1 MVRAK
6 TLLRVLPALLVLSC
20 DDPKPADK
28 AAAAPA
34 SAALAAPAPSAA
46 PSAVGQAD
54 AQAPKPVASAV
65 PMPERP
71 VPKTSPTVGSGMP
84 QEVQMKA
91 IAYMAAM
98 RAPHPDDASIDE
110 TFVGDL
116 QRRLGPIVLS
126 LDNGPEKAKL
136 NRVELVAAGRQIDL
150 LMSSGCTAET
160 PVRAVVQRA
169 GTSLPALLSHGVLVV
184 RCNDSHAQCLQST
197 RDPSDILCTT
207 APRHK

>member
-1 MVRAK
+1 
-6 TLLRVLPALLVLSC
+6 LLVLSC
-20 DDPKPADK
+20 DDPKPVDK
-28 AAAAPA
+28 AAAASA
-34 SAALAAPAPSAA
+34 SAAVATP
-46 PSAVGQAD
+46 PSAVASAPASTPD
-54 AQAPKPVASAV
+54 AQAPKPVVSAI

-126 LDNGPEKAKL
+126 LDNGPDKAKL
-136 NRVELVAAGRQIDL
+136 NRVELVAAGRQVDL
-150 LMSSGCTAET
+150 LMSAGCTAET

>member
-20 DDPKPADK
+20 DDPKPAEK
-28 AAAAPA
+28 APAASA
-34 SAALAAPAPSAA
+34 SAAVAVPTPSASGSSSSS
-46 PSAVGQAD
+46 PD
-54 AQAPKPVASAV
+54 AQAPKAVASAI

-116 QRRLGPIVLS
+116 QRRLVPVVLS

-136 NRVELVAAGRQIDL
+136 NRVELVASGRQIDL
-150 LMSSGCTAET
+150 LMSAGCTAET

>member
-20 DDPKPADK
+20 DDPKPAEK
-28 AAAAPA
+28 APA
-34 SAALAAPAPSAA
+34 ASA
-46 PSAVGQAD
+46 SAVAVPTSASGSSSSSPD
-54 AQAPKPVASAV
+54 AQAPKAVASAI

-91 IAYMAAM
+91 ISYMAAM

-116 QRRLGPIVLS
+116 QRRLVPVVLS

-136 NRVELVAAGRQIDL
+136 NRVELVASGRQIDL
-150 LMSSGCTAET
+150 LMSAGCTAET

>member
-20 DDPKPADK
+20 DDPKPVDK
-28 AAAAPA
+28 ASAASASAAVTTPPSAVASAPA
-34 SAALAAPAPSAA
+34 STP
-46 PSAVGQAD
+46 D
-54 AQAPKPVASAV
+54 AQAPKPVVSAI

-126 LDNGPEKAKL
+126 LDNGPDKAKL
-136 NRVELVAAGRQIDL
+136 NRVELVAAGRQVDL
-150 LMSSGCTAET
+150 LMSAGCTAET